1 VPAQYRA
8 FVRWL
13 TRIQELPMNGEKT
26 VKSQHVLVVDDV
38 SSTRA
43 LLRDMLMSLG
53 FENVSTARNGSD
65 ALQKVHEQEVDL
77 ILSDQIMD
85 GMTGSEFLERLRQ
98 CPELA
103 EIPFIMISSVR
114 DAPVIDMALT
124 LGVDDYLVKPVSM
137 SLLQRKIEDVF
148 RRRASVGAVLC

>member
-1 VPAQYRA
+1 MISQ
-8 FVRWL
+8 
-13 TRIQELPMNGEKT
+13 KT
-26 VKSQHVLVVDDV
+26 AKSQHVLIVDDV

-65 ALQKVHEQEVDL
+65 ALQKVHEQDVDL

-85 GMTGSEFLERLRQ
+85 GMTGTEFLGMLRQ
-98 CPELA
+98 IPHLA
-103 EIPFIMISSVR
+103 EIPVILVSSVR
-114 DAPVIDMALT
+114 DAPMIDSALT

-137 SLLQRKIEDVF
+137 NLLQLKIEDVF
-148 RRRASVGAVLC
+148 RRRAALCSTPK